1 MSRRVLLPCPHCG
14 APPHFHKAVRLSD
27 LETEF
32 WYQCRDLLCGHTY
45 IAVMEVSR
53 TTKPPVALMNPAIEM
68 VPVSQ
73 HAERWRQGRIAQEV
87 KECLART

>member
-1 MSRRVLLPCPHCG
+1 MSKRVCLPCPHCG
-14 APPHFHKAVRLSD
+14 ARPHFHKAVRLSD

-53 TTKPPVALMNPAIEM
+53 TTKPPVVLMNSVVEM
-68 VPVSQ
+68 VPISRN
-73 HAERWRQGRIAQEV
+73 AEMVRQFRIAQEV
-87 KECLART
+87 KKWFART